1 MTINYPN
8 GPRKQ
13 APIKRARKSAKL
25 ATSANRGMALEKL
38 INAANE
44 YYLMQNIALF
54 TKRPTPINVVKIDY
68 AKGARII
75 DAYFEKQST
84 TDYNG
89 IYASRYFDFEAKST
103 KLKTSFPLNN
113 IYKHQIDHLKNVA
126 LHGGIA
132 FFIVEFTSL
141 NEIFVIAAEHIV
153 NFYEQNERK
162 SIPYPVFLEKG
173 VKIKLG
179 FNPILDYLPA
189 VKEIF
194 NL

>member
-1 MTINYPN
+1 MSINYPN
-8 GPRKQ
+8 GPRKEK
-13 APIKRARKSAKL
+13 AIETKKYRSKL
-25 ATSANRGMALEKL
+25 STSANRGMALEKL

-89 IYASRYFDFEAKST
+89 VYLNRYFDFEAKST
-103 KLKTSFPLNN
+103 KLKTSLPLNN

-141 NEIFVIAAEHIV
+141 NEIFVIAAEHIIF
-153 NFYEQNERK
+153 FYEQKERM
-162 SIPYPVFLEKG
+162 SIPYAFFRENGKL
-173 VKIKLG
+173 IKLG

-189 VKEIF
+189 VEEIF